1 VQSYRARQSFLI
13 RSNAVYEKDLQIK
26 SAQEFSGWY
35 NRGTVELLEYRVT
48 SGGGAQMMIWADA

>member
-1 VQSYRARQSFLI
+1 
-13 RSNAVYEKDLQIK
+13 VYEKDLQIK